1 MFDVKKIFT
10 MLVLLTTLFLIN
22 TVDAKAAYNVSVV
35 STNGREQNIGSY
47 SDYNSAKTAMN
58 NYNSTTE
65 HVAVIKE
72 NNEII
77 DAKYA
82 LIKFKFDPS
91 APLAEDGRNQHRLF
105 ANVSDKYEF
114 TTVHAAYGT
123 DAAFID
129 YNDTYKRAKVKISGY
144 TGWVNRGYYEI
155 IPISRIQDGDL
166 WIAIK
171 DSTWGVESSKNI
183 LTITSTTPIAVRKG
197 HSTSSEKYG
206 DTTKGY
212 TYQFFD
218 KYNDGIYTWYRI
230 NGYNTK
236 TYYVNYENN
245 NNLLHYF
252 GTYNSQG
259 MTNLGKSPD
268 FLKAYTTYFSYDGN
282 FFYMDLK
289 DMLIDYKNNSSE
301 NAVNAGKA
309 FYPYYL
315 YLPNHSLT
323 KYTANDFDQVI
334 KNLGYSSKSQSAMYG
349 EGNNFI
355 LSQDK
360 YGVNALLTFSA
371 ALNESNAGT
380 SAIAL
385 KKNNLFGHN
394 AYGSDPFANAT
405 YYNTVAEGI
414 MAHARMTG
422 DGYNHPNDDRY
433 FGGHYGNK
441 GSGMNIKYATDPYWG
456 EKMAMNAY
464 VKDSGFG
471 MQDFNG
477 NTIGVKKDSSS
488 VPIKKSP
495 SSSSPTI
502 HLLNNKSYN
511 TPNMPV
517 VVIDRVYNEG
527 RYWYKV
533 YTDAALNEN
542 QDVADVDYDFNKSYG
557 YIDENFL
564 RVDNNQ
570 PIIIAS
576 DRAINKGEQID
587 LMSGVIATDEENGN
601 ITSSVKISGKVYVN
615 IPGEYKIT
623 YTATDNQ
630 QYSVSKTITVT
641 VKGDV
646 VPEIYAEDR
655 KIVQYKEYDEKE
667 GVTAKD
673 AVDGI
678 ITTKVKVKENT
689 VDIKVP
695 GTYKIVYEV
704 TNTAGKTATKEIKVE
719 VIKNEK
725 PVISATDKE
734 IALNSEFNPLEGVT
748 ASDKEDGKLD
758 VVLVKNEVKTN
769 TEGTYKVTYK
779 AIDKDNQET
788 TKTINVKVIKNAL
801 KEKNGRFYLSYLKE
815 DNGKLIIK
823 GYNTIDGIDN
833 NINTKIK
840 YELVLIDEN
849 TGKEYK
855 QELNRLT
862 NDKEMDM
869 PIPSEDGKD
878 YKYSWFKDEI
888 SFSNIG
894 NGDFKVYVKSSTD
907 TYYSEST
914 VQNILFNDQEVQY
927 NKDGKYV
934 TILNDY
940 LNNEIPLVF
949 IVRDKKIADKESDF
963 ANMQYTYIN
972 TVDLKDSTLN
982 INFAS
987 YSVGLDMSLSSNI
1000 KRKLVLENKN
1010 TYEKITYDL
1019 DVTNNG
1025 PFTPQLLQP
1034 DKFGL
1039 TKDKSWST
1047 VKIDVSKLA
1056 KGDYKIYVINNSNI
1070 TDYGEMNDL
1079 LFADLTGGSGKVGNN
1094 NISLSTNELLRNR
1107 IELHVS

>member
-1 MFDVKKIFT
+1 MFKLNKIFVNFVFILCISF
-10 MLVLLTTLFLIN
+10 MGIVS
-22 TVDAKAAYNVSVV
+22 AKAAYTVDVI
-35 STNGREQNIGSY
+35 STGGRVQNIGNY

-58 NYNSTTE
+58 NYKSTTE
-65 HVAVIKE
+65 NVAVVKE
-72 NNEII
+72 NGEII
-77 DAKYA
+77 DASYA
-82 LIKFKFDPS
+82 LIKFKFDSSNPT
-91 APLAEDGRNQHRLF
+91 AEDGRNQHRLF

-123 DAAFID
+123 DAAFLD
-129 YNDTYKRAKVKISGY
+129 YNNTYRRAKVKISGY

-171 DSTWGVESSKNI
+171 DNTWGVESSKNI
-183 LTITSTTPIAVRKG
+183 LTITSNTPITIRKG

-206 DTTKGY
+206 ETTKGY

-218 KYNDGIYTWYRI
+218 KYNDGVYTWYRI

-236 TYYVNYENN
+236 TYYVNYTNG
-245 NNLLHYF
+245 NLLHYF
-252 GTYNSQG
+252 GTHNSQG
-259 MTNLGKSPD
+259 MTNLGKAPS
-268 FLKAYTTYFSYDGN
+268 FLKQYTTYFSYDGN
-282 FFYMDLK
+282 YYYMDLK
-289 DMLIDYKNNSSE
+289 DMLFDYKNGGSS
-301 NAVNAGKA
+301 NAVNSGNPY
-309 FYPYYL
+309 YPYYL
-315 YLPNHSLT
+315 YLPNHTKT
-323 KYTANDFDQVI
+323 KYTANDFDQII
-334 KNLGYSSKSQSAMYG
+334 KNLGYTSKDQSAMYG

-355 LSQDK
+355 LSQEK

-371 ALNESNAGT
+371 AMNESAAGT

-394 AYGSDPFANAT
+394 AYGNDPFANAT

-414 MAHARMTG
+414 MAHAKMTG
-422 DGYNHPNDDRY
+422 NGYNNPNDSRY

-464 VKDSGFG
+464 IKDNGFG
-471 MQDFNG
+471 GQDFNG
-477 NTIGVKKDSSS
+477 NTIGIKKDSSS
-488 VPIKKSP
+488 VPIKKTP
-495 SSSSPTI
+495 SSNSPTI
-502 HLLNNKSYN
+502 HILNNNSYN
-511 TPNMPV
+511 IPNMPV
-517 VVIDRVYNEG
+517 VVFDRVYNEG

-542 QDVADVDYDFNKSYG
+542 QDMAQIDYDFNKSYG
-557 YIDENFL
+557 YIDEQFL
-564 RVDNNQ
+564 KVDNHQ

-576 DRAINKGEQID
+576 DRTINKGENID
-587 LMSGVIATDEENGN
+587 LKLGVIATDDENGV
-601 ITSSVKISGKVYVN
+601 ITDSIKISGTVYKN
-615 IPGEYKIT
+615 IPGDYKIT

-641 VKGDV
+641 VKGEV

-655 KIVQYKEYDEKE
+655 KLIQYKEYDEKE

-678 ITTKVKVKENT
+678 ITTRVKVKENT
-689 VDIKVP
+689 VDIKTP

-704 TNTAGKTATKEIKVE
+704 TNNAGKTATKEIKVE

-725 PVISATDKE
+725 PTIDVSDKE
-734 IALNSEFNPLEGVT
+734 IPLNSNFNPLEGVT
-748 ASDKEDGKLD
+748 ASDKEDGKLK
-758 VVLVKNEVKTN
+758 VELVNNEVKTDK
-769 TEGTYKVTYK
+769 EGTYKVTYK
-779 AIDKDNQET
+779 AVDNDKQET

-833 NINTKIK
+833 NLNSKIK
-840 YELVLIDEN
+840 YELILKDEN

-855 QELNRLT
+855 LELNRLT

-869 PIPSEDGKD
+869 PIPSDDGKD

-888 SFSNIG
+888 DFSNIG
-894 NGDFKVYVKSSTD
+894 NGDYKVYVKSSTD

-940 LNNEIPLVF
+940 LNNDIPMVF

-972 TVDLKDSTLN
+972 KVELKENVLN
-982 INFAS
+982 INFAA
-987 YSVGLDMSLSSNI
+987 YSVGLDMRTNSNI
-1000 KRKLVLENKN
+1000 KRKVILENIT
-1010 TYEKITYDL
+1010 TYERKTYDL
-1019 DVTNNG
+1019 EVKSDG
-1025 PFTPQLLQP
+1025 PFDPQLLQA
-1034 DKFGL
+1034 DKFGI

-1047 VKIDVSKLA
+1047 LKININDIP
-1056 KGDYKIYVINNSNI
+1056 KGNYKIYIINDSNI

-1079 LFADLTGGSGKVGNN
+1079 LFTDLNGASGKVGNKN
-1094 NISLSTNELLRNR
+1094 VSLYMNELLRDR
-1107 IELHVS
+1107 IELHIS

>member
-1 MFDVKKIFT
+1 MFDVKKIFS

-22 TVDAKAAYNVSVV
+22 TVNAKAAYNVSVV
-35 STNGREQNIGSY
+35 STNGREQNIGTY
-47 SDYNSAKTAMN
+47 GDYNSAKVAMN

-91 APLAEDGRNQHRLF
+91 NPLAEDGRNQHRLF

-129 YNDTYKRAKVKISGY
+129 YDNTYRRAKIKISGY

-171 DSTWGVESSKNI
+171 DSTWGIESSKNI
-183 LTITSTTPIAVRKG
+183 LTITSNTPISVRKG

-206 DTTKGY
+206 ETSRGY

-218 KYNDGIYTWYRI
+218 KYNDGTYTWYRV

-236 TYYVNYENN
+236 TYYVNHTN

-252 GTYNSQG
+252 GTHNSQG

-289 DMLIDYKNNSSE
+289 DMLIDCKNNSSK
-301 NAVNAGKA
+301 NAINADNA

-315 YLPNHSLT
+315 YLSNHSLT

-334 KNLGYSSKSQSAMYG
+334 RNLGYSSKSQSAMYG

-405 YYNTVAEGI
+405 YYNTVADGI

-422 DGYNHPNDDRY
+422 AGYNHPNDNRY

-477 NTIGVKKDSSS
+477 NTIGIKKDSSS

-495 SSSSPTI
+495 SSNSPTI

-511 TPNMPV
+511 IPNMPV
-517 VVIDRVYNEG
+517 VVTDRVYNEG

-542 QDVADVDYDFNKSYG
+542 QDMADVDYDFNKSYG

-564 RVDNNQ
+564 RVDNKQ

-576 DRAINKGEQID
+576 DRTINKGEQID

-601 ITSSVKISGKVYVN
+601 ITSSVKVSGKVYIN
-615 IPGEYKIT
+615 IPGDYKIT

-630 QYSVSKTITVT
+630 QYSVSKTVTVT
-641 VKGDV
+641 VRGEV
-646 VPEIYAEDR
+646 LPEIYAEDR

-689 VDIKVP
+689 VDIKIP

-704 TNTAGKTATKEIKVE
+704 TNTSGKTATKEIKVE

-725 PVISATDKE
+725 PVINATDKE

-758 VVLVKNEVKTN
+758 VVLVKNEVKAN

-779 AIDKDNQET
+779 ATDKDNQET
-788 TKTINVKVIKNAL
+788 TKTINVKVVKNAL
-801 KEKNGRFYLSYLKE
+801 KEKDGSYYFDYLKGV
-815 DNGKLIIK
+815 DGKLQLKGYQTIK
-823 GYNTIDGIDN
+823 GFNNTLDQN
-833 NINTKIK
+833 IK
-840 YELVLIDEN
+840 YELIYEN
-849 TGKEYK
+849 ISNKKQYK
-855 QELNRLT
+855 QKIDRITDKNEMTRPVYS
-862 NDKEMDM
+862 ND
-869 PIPSEDGKD
+869 GFD
-878 YKYSWFKDEI
+878 YTYSWFKGNIDTSILPEGDYRIFVKAYTNEFYSISIINNKVFKKQEVEFKDDKYITVRNDYRDSNIPLEI
-888 SFSNIG
+888 SVRKEKIASKNSNPIY
-894 NGDFKVYVKSSTD
+894 N
-907 TYYSEST
+907 
-914 VQNILFNDQEVQY
+914 QY
-927 NKDGKYV
+927 NQYRELEFVGRDLHIFGTAYSYGMNLAEDKTVKRTIIFENTETFKKYRFELGSSLNGLYEVGGTLGDNLSKKRAWFDTKIDLSKLDKGKYV
-934 TILNDY
+934 IY
-940 LNNEIPLVF
+940 IANE
-949 IVRDKKIADKESDF
+949 A
-963 ANMQYTYIN
+963 
-972 TVDLKDSTLN
+972 N
-982 INFAS
+982 INDF
-987 YSVGLDMSLSSNI
+987 G
-1000 KRKLVLENKN
+1000 E
-1010 TYEKITYDL
+1010 
-1019 DVTNNG
+1019 
-1025 PFTPQLLQP
+1025 FT
-1034 DKFGL
+1034 
-1039 TKDKSWST
+1039 
-1047 VKIDVSKLA
+1047 
-1056 KGDYKIYVINNSNI
+1056 
-1070 TDYGEMNDL
+1070 
-1079 LFADLTGGSGKVGNN
+1079 
-1094 NISLSTNELLRNR
+1094 ELLLRDLSDVKTTINGKQYSFDVNKEIHYR
-1107 IELHVS
+1107 IELTVK